1 MKTGRYLHI
10 LAAVLL
16 ALFLTG
22 HTLLNS
28 KKIQQETARRV
39 VNIAGSLLET
49 EVNAGTV
56 QFSYPF
62 GITIDGLT
70 VYDLADDT
78 LAYIGSAT
86 LRFKPTDLLFGRLHI
101 TSIRLRSPKIRLHKD
116 SIDTPANYAFIME
129 RFQGGGGKSEKKM
142 AVKANS
148 ILIRNGSIS
157 YDVNSVPETYHQFNA
172 SHIAVSGLNANLSLK
187 TLKNDSIAAIIR
199 KFAFT
204 EHSGFTLDDLHGAF
218 SIDEHSLTVSGLS
231 LSTRG
236 SSVRIDGL
244 SADFGLKGLPEPP
257 INLSVNMNASVT
269 GRDFKAFIPGAA
281 TLTEP
286 VIINMDGFG
295 DNNSFRLS
303 QLDIHPRS
311 RQFVIKGKGTLS
323 TDRSLRFKSLD
334 GFHLTADAEETIAQ
348 WAEKQLEGFGIQLPP
363 ILSRAGGFSLDLNA
377 DGDVASPNVTALLAS
392 GAGTANFSLT
402 GQNSNY
408 NLSLSGDTIDL
419 RRLTG
424 NSALGDCSLILTASG
439 KESDGIFTGNYD
451 GRIKNAVF
459 NGYPYR
465 DIGINGTIRDKMVTA
480 NLGFNDPNASIALT
494 ANANLGGATPSGHM
508 KLKADSVNLNALK
521 LSSTENL
528 SLSFRMAAEASGNN
542 MDNISA
548 RVIVDSLLYHDYADD
563 WFMEHLT
570 AAIGTLDPKSGS
582 RSISMFSD
590 FFNASV
596 IGEYNITTLPGSLV
610 KVCGYHLPELGKYI
624 TDKTGVKPVPEP
636 GRDCFHAQATVYS
649 TEVLDKVFHLP
660 VSINRPV
667 SLTCSFDDKTDKC
680 DLNVDVP
687 GINIGDK
694 RIENTILAFN
704 TDEELTM
711 LLSGTYGTAEDD
723 KTTLRLSVN
732 GSDDC
737 LRSIIKWKNQTEGEF
752 EGSFTATTLFN
763 EYNRREGSLNTA
775 TAIDSTLIIAAGSV
789 WEISR
794 TGISTENGKIMISG
808 LKATDGSQYL
818 YADGCVSA
826 DSTDVLAL
834 NMSRID
840 LGQVM
845 DMLNANGKLGL
856 KGIASGQMS
865 AAGILGT
872 PLFSGDIEIDG
883 FEVLDSYH
891 GRLEA
896 NVGWNNTD
904 KRVELNGE
912 MHDGQSSST
921 LLSGYFEPKSR
932 FIEVN
937 LDANHTDLHFLNL
950 WTSVAFKEIGGKATG
965 KLRLFGPMK
974 GLNLEG
980 EAILEDGFFVQNII
994 NTTFIIRK
1002 DTLWFEPDRMMFRN
1016 VEFYDEYGHDGIMTC
1031 ILNHHNFSNW
1041 TVDMK
1046 AKVNGMQVYNVPKS
1060 EMNSIYATV
1069 FANGSMT
1076 LKVNSGGLAV
1086 TADMKTA
1093 PGTRVGY
1100 SMSSPNVANYNFLTI
1115 VDRNTLTL
1123 NEEAVNAV
1131 IPSANPKK
1139 ESKLSLDFNVQ
1150 CTEDAIIDMSIS
1162 SLNGSFRGTG
1172 DISAKYKPKD
1182 GIALNGLYNIRYGQ
1196 CTLTLEDLIRKNFT
1210 LVDNSFVRFNGS
1222 PMDTEFDI
1230 HTYHNVNSV
1239 SMLDIDPTAT
1249 SKNNVRVRCLMDISG
1264 NVSNPKLTFDVD
1276 MPSATAEER
1285 DLLAGAISTEEQR
1298 NLQFLYLL
1306 AIGRFY
1312 TYDYSAQN
1320 PTDDGLSPSAM
1331 ESIVNSTV
1339 SGQINNLLSQVF
1351 DTETISFSS
1360 NLSASSYL
1368 SNDVTSLNNKEFEG
1382 ILEAHLLNNRLLVN
1396 GNFGYKEN
1404 TLTNTSNFIG
1414 DFEFRYKLFPEYGIS
1429 LKGYSRDN
1437 DRYFSKTVLTTQGV
1451 GLVFDK
1457 DFNNWFR
1464 KK

>member
-1 MKTGRYLHI
+1 MKTGRILHI

-39 VNIAGSLLET
+39 VSIAGSVLET

-56 QFSYPF
+56 QFAYPF

-70 VYDLADDT
+70 VYDLAEDT

-86 LRFKPTDLLFGRLHI
+86 LRFKPTDLLFGRLNI
-101 TSIRLRSPKIRLHKD
+101 TSIRLRSPSIRLHKD
-116 SIDTPANYAFIME
+116 SADAPPNYAFIME
-129 RFQGGGGKSEKKM
+129 RFQGGGNSDKNM
-142 AVKANS
+142 ALKANS
-148 ILIRNGSIS
+148 ILIRNGSVR
-157 YDVNSVPETYHQFNA
+157 YDINSVPRTPQQFNTG
-172 SHIAVSGLNANLSLK
+172 HISVSGLNANLSLK
-187 TLKNDSIAAIIR
+187 TLTKDSIAAVVR
-199 KFAFT
+199 KLAFT
-204 EHSGFTLDDLHGAF
+204 EHSGFTLDDLHGAL
-218 SIDEHSLTVSGLS
+218 SVDEHSLTVNGMS
-231 LSTRG
+231 LTTRG
-236 SSVRIDGL
+236 SSVRIGSLNAGVGLKGMSEVPVKL
-244 SADFGLKGLPEPP
+244 SADLK
-257 INLSVNMNASVT
+257 ASVR

-286 VIINMDGFG
+286 VIISLNGFG
-295 DNNSFRLS
+295 DNNSFLLS
-303 QLDIHPRS
+303 ELDIHPRS
-311 RQFVIKGKGTLS
+311 RQFVIRSKGTLS
-323 TDRSLRFKSLD
+323 TDRSLRFKSVD
-334 GFHLTADAEETIAQ
+334 GFSLKVNLAETMAE
-348 WAEKQLEGFGIQLPP
+348 WAEKQLEGFGFKLPA
-363 ILSRAGGFSLDLNA
+363 ILSSAGEASLDLKA
-377 DGDVASPNVTALLAS
+377 DGDVASPKVTALLKTE
-392 GAGTANFSLT
+392 AGTADMALT
-402 GQNSNY
+402 GQNSTY
-408 NLSLSGDTIDL
+408 SLALTADTINL
-419 RRLTG
+419 GRLTG
-424 NSALGDCSLILTASG
+424 NSSLGECNLVLNASA
-439 KESDGIFTGNYD
+439 KESDGIFSGTYD
-451 GRIKNAVF
+451 GRIRNALF
-459 NGYPYR
+459 KGYTYR
-465 DIGINGTIRDKMVTA
+465 DVGISGTLRDKRITA
-480 NLGFNDPNASIALT
+480 DLRFSDPNASVSLAADADLGRAL
-494 ANANLGGATPSGHM
+494 PSGH
-508 KLKADSVNLNALK
+508 LRVKADSVNLNALK
-521 LSSTENL
+521 LSGTEDL
-528 SLSFRMAAEASGNN
+528 SVTFMMAAEASGSN
-542 MDNISA
+542 MDNLSA
-548 RVIVDSLLYHDYADD
+548 RIIVDSLQYHDYGSD

-570 AAIGTLDPKSGS
+570 AAIGTLDAKSGS
-582 RSISMFSD
+582 RSISLFGD

-596 IGEYNITTLPGSLV
+596 IGEYSLTTLPGSLI
-610 KVCGYHLPELGKYI
+610 KVCGYNLPELGKYI
-624 TDKTGVKPVPEP
+624 TGKTGVKPVPEP
-636 GRDCFHAQATVYS
+636 GRDCFHAQASIYS
-649 TEVLDKVFHLP
+649 TEILRKVFHQP
-660 VSINRPV
+660 VSIDRPV
-667 SLTCSFDDKTDKC
+667 SLTCYFDDKVDRC
-680 DLNVDVP
+680 DLNIDVP
-687 GINIGDK
+687 GIGIGDK
-694 RIENTILAFN
+694 RIENTTLAFSA
-704 TDEELTM
+704 DEKMTM
-711 LLSGTYGTAEDD
+711 LLSGTYGTADD
-723 KTTLRLSVN
+723 GKTTLTLSMDGTDDRLLS
-732 GSDDC
+732 
-737 LRSIIKWKNQTEGEF
+737 SISWKNHTEGEF
-752 EGSFTATTLFN
+752 EGSLTASTLFG
-763 EYNRREGSLNTA
+763 EYNRREGSLNTS

-789 WEISR
+789 WELSK
-794 TGISTENGKIMISG
+794 TGISTENGKVTVSG
-808 LKATDGSQYL
+808 LKVTDGSQYL

-826 DSTDVLAL
+826 DSTDVLTL

-872 PLFSGDIEIDG
+872 PLLAGNIAIDG
-883 FEVLDSYH
+883 FEILDSYH

-904 KRVELNGE
+904 ERIEIEGE
-912 MHDGQSSST
+912 MHDAQSSST
-921 LLSGYFEPKSR
+921 LLSGYFEPKSK

-950 WTSVAFKEIGGKATG
+950 WTKVAFKEIGGKATG
-965 KLRLFGPMK
+965 KLRLYGPLK
-974 GLNLEG
+974 GFNLEG
-980 EAILEDGFFVQNII
+980 EAILEDGFFVQDII
-994 NTTFIIRK
+994 NTTFIIKR
-1002 DTLWFEPDRMMFRN
+1002 DTLWFEPDRMLFKN
-1016 VEFYDEYGHDGIMTC
+1016 VEFYDESGHDGLMTC
-1031 ILNHHNFSNW
+1031 ILNHHNFSDW

-1131 IPSANPKK
+1131 IPAANPRK
-1139 ESKLSLDFNVQ
+1139 ESKLSLDFDVQ
-1150 CTEDAIIDMSIS
+1150 CTEDAVIDLAIS

-1210 LVDNSFVRFNGS
+1210 LMDNSFVRFNGS

-1230 HTYHNVNSV
+1230 HTYHSVNSV
-1239 SMLDIDPTAT
+1239 SILDIDPSAT

-1285 DLLAGAISTEEQR
+1285 DLLASAISTEEQR

-1312 TYDYSAQN
+1312 TYDFSAQN

>member
-16 ALFLTG
+16 ALFMTG

-39 VNIAGSLLET
+39 VNIAGSFLET

-116 SIDTPANYAFIME
+116 STDAPANYAFIME
-129 RFQGGGGKSEKKM
+129 RFQGGGKSEKKM

-157 YDVNSVPETYHQFNA
+157 YDVNSVPETYHQFNT

-348 WAEKQLEGFGIQLPP
+348 WAEKQLDGFGIQLPP
-363 ILSRAGGFSLDLNA
+363 ILSRTGGFSLDLNA
-377 DGDVASPNVTALLAS
+377 DGDVTSPNVTALLAS

-402 GQNSNY
+402 GQNSTY

-424 NSALGDCSLILTASG
+424 NIALGDCSLILTASG

-494 ANANLGGATPSGHM
+494 ADANLGGTTPSGHM

-610 KVCGYHLPELGKYI
+610 KVLPQHYRQ
-624 TDKTGVKPVPEP
+624 DRSQACTGT
-636 GRDCFHAQATVYS
+636 RQ
-649 TEVLDKVFHLP
+649 
-660 VSINRPV
+660 
-667 SLTCSFDDKTDKC
+667 
-680 DLNVDVP
+680 
-687 GINIGDK
+687 
-694 RIENTILAFN
+694 
-704 TDEELTM
+704 
-711 LLSGTYGTAEDD
+711 
-723 KTTLRLSVN
+723 
-732 GSDDC
+732 
-737 LRSIIKWKNQTEGEF
+737 
-752 EGSFTATTLFN
+752 
-763 EYNRREGSLNTA
+763 
-775 TAIDSTLIIAAGSV
+775 
-789 WEISR
+789 
-794 TGISTENGKIMISG
+794 
-808 LKATDGSQYL
+808 
-818 YADGCVSA
+818 
-826 DSTDVLAL
+826 
-834 NMSRID
+834 
-840 LGQVM
+840 
-845 DMLNANGKLGL
+845 
-856 KGIASGQMS
+856 
-865 AAGILGT
+865 
-872 PLFSGDIEIDG
+872 
-883 FEVLDSYH
+883 
-891 GRLEA
+891 
-896 NVGWNNTD
+896 
-904 KRVELNGE
+904 
-912 MHDGQSSST
+912 
-921 LLSGYFEPKSR
+921 
-932 FIEVN
+932 
-937 LDANHTDLHFLNL
+937 
-950 WTSVAFKEIGGKATG
+950 
-965 KLRLFGPMK
+965 RLFP
-974 GLNLEG
+974 
-980 EAILEDGFFVQNII
+980 
-994 NTTFIIRK
+994 R
-1002 DTLWFEPDRMMFRN
+1002 P
-1016 VEFYDEYGHDGIMTC
+1016 GHR
-1031 ILNHHNFSNW
+1031 LFHRS
-1041 TVDMK
+1041 
-1046 AKVNGMQVYNVPKS
+1046 
-1060 EMNSIYATV
+1060 
-1069 FANGSMT
+1069 
-1076 LKVNSGGLAV
+1076 
-1086 TADMKTA
+1086 
-1093 PGTRVGY
+1093 
-1100 SMSSPNVANYNFLTI
+1100 
-1115 VDRNTLTL
+1115 
-1123 NEEAVNAV
+1123 
-1131 IPSANPKK
+1131 
-1139 ESKLSLDFNVQ
+1139 
-1150 CTEDAIIDMSIS
+1150 
-1162 SLNGSFRGTG
+1162 TG
-1172 DISAKYKPKD
+1172 
-1182 GIALNGLYNIRYGQ
+1182 
-1196 CTLTLEDLIRKNFT
+1196 
-1210 LVDNSFVRFNGS
+1210 
-1222 PMDTEFDI
+1222 
-1230 HTYHNVNSV
+1230 
-1239 SMLDIDPTAT
+1239 
-1249 SKNNVRVRCLMDISG
+1249 
-1264 NVSNPKLTFDVD
+1264 
-1276 MPSATAEER
+1276 
-1285 DLLAGAISTEEQR
+1285 
-1298 NLQFLYLL
+1298 
-1306 AIGRFY
+1306 
-1312 TYDYSAQN
+1312 
-1320 PTDDGLSPSAM
+1320 
-1331 ESIVNSTV
+1331 
-1339 SGQINNLLSQVF
+1339 
-1351 DTETISFSS
+1351 
-1360 NLSASSYL
+1360 
-1368 SNDVTSLNNKEFEG
+1368 
-1382 ILEAHLLNNRLLVN
+1382 
-1396 GNFGYKEN
+1396 
-1404 TLTNTSNFIG
+1404 
-1414 DFEFRYKLFPEYGIS
+1414 
-1429 LKGYSRDN
+1429 
-1437 DRYFSKTVLTTQGV
+1437 
-1451 GLVFDK
+1451 
-1457 DFNNWFR
+1457 
-1464 KK
+1464 